1 VIGLQLSASVSRP
14 SLACKSLCAISIEFF
29 CMKNI
34 KLMLIVTILFN
45 SCSRQKNDDNQI
57 YYIIKHKIDVIE
69 FSGDEHSPPPPPPPR
84 AQYYGNSNFILLD
97 SSIYYFYKKNPIH
110 FCGNGVDYTK
120 PPKINLN
127 PDNLRR
133 INLEELSE
141 FLTLTFAFTDSL
153 TYDKNYYVTISSSTD
168 TIKNFGFVIITDFLK
183 SKNIQRYIIRSWTEE
198 EKFVTQAK
206 IQNKKYNADSVD
218 WKVGFDD

>member
-1 VIGLQLSASVSRP
+1 
-14 SLACKSLCAISIEFF
+14 
-29 CMKNI
+29 MKNI

-45 SCSRQKNDDNQI
+45 SCSRQKNEDNQI

-133 INLEELSE
+133 INLDELSE

-153 TYDKNYYVTISSSTD
+153 TYDKHYFVTISSSTD
-168 TIKNFGFVIITDFLK
+168 TIKNSGFVIITDFLK

-206 IQNKKYNADSVD
+206 IQNKKYNVDSVD
-218 WKVGFDD
+218 WKVGFDN